1 MKGNKVAVIDF
12 TKFDIQQLPEL
23 QGKKEEIKKVI
34 KENPV
39 VKVTDNASYELAK
52 KSRTAVK
59 TLRTSLEK
67 EKKEVNDR
75 IKKSVLEVV
84 ANEYDSLIADV
95 KNDEN
100 ARQEEVSAWE
110 EKKEQERLEKLRL
123 EELRVKNIK
132 DAIQAFKEGWEE
144 TISRMLFEGIGSAK
158 QLFNNTVAEFDR
170 EKLAEF
176 EVLFDDAVSH
186 LTALLNARVETLTE
200 QENIRIAQIELAKER
215 ERQRLEAERI
225 ANEQK
230 IERERIEADQKRV
243 AEEQRIAQ
251 ENFLKE
257 KKEFEKK
264 QLKARTET
272 RIKQLT
278 DLGIHEDVIYD
289 ELGSGQWRNHK
300 ALSETCTDEMWVK
313 HLEWTKQQ
321 IEIRNKKQ
329 EIVTPTLLTEEDAFK
344 PNESAKEE
352 WHEADVD
359 PKGVKTETPIIFDAL
374 TEETWESIEV
384 EFQDYYKKKMILVP
398 PGIFKWLS
406 ENFNVPTRK
415 QQ

>member
-1 MKGNKVAVIDF
+1 MKRNKLAVIDF

-84 ANEYDSLIADV
+84 ANEYDSLISDV

-110 EKKEQERLEKLRL
+110 GKKEQERLEKLRL
-123 EELRVKNIK
+123 EQERVDGIK
-132 DAIQAFKEGWEE
+132 KSIGDFRLDNERTVESMVFQDIDAIKSVFEE
-144 TISRMLFEGIGSAK
+144 R
-158 QLFNNTVAEFDR
+158 VANFDR
-170 EKLAEF
+170 ASLAEF
-176 EVLFDDAVSH
+176 EVLFDDTVAY
-186 LTALLNARVETLTE
+186 LDNLLNARIATLTE

-215 ERQRLEAERI
+215 ERIEAE
-225 ANEQK
+225 
-230 IERERIEADQKRV
+230 QKRI

-251 ENFLKE
+251 ENFLRE
-257 KKEFEKK
+257 KREFEEK
-264 QLKARTET
+264 QLKLRTES

-278 DLGIHEDVIYD
+278 DLGIHEDVIFD

-300 ALSETCTDEMWVK
+300 AISETATDEMWAE
-313 HLEWTKQQ
+313 HLEWTKEQ
-321 IEIRNKKQ
+321 IELRNKKS
-329 EIVTPTLLTEEDAFK
+329 EVTTPAVMTEEDAFK

-359 PKGVKTETPIIFDAL
+359 PRGIPAEEVIEFDAL
-374 TEETWESIEV
+374 GGETWREIFAEWKYKLEHQDTTDVYFSLETYLES
-384 EFQDYYKKKMILVP
+384 
-398 PGIFKWLS
+398 
-406 ENFNVPTRK
+406 NFNVPTRK